1 MQKDSRDDN
10 NKNRLL
16 DIYDSNSGYLHK
28 IFVAL
33 IIFRSFYL
41 LTGVFPYL
49 DARNHEITLL
59 KIKNIRFREKYGEGE
74 IPCML

>member
-1 MQKDSRDDN
+1 
-10 NKNRLL
+10 L
-16 DIYDSNSGYLHK
+16 DIYDSNSGNFHK

-33 IIFRSFYL
+33 IFWVLFL
-41 LTGVFPYL
+41 LTAVFPYL